1 MNPPI
6 KKKPLVIEHRPDYI
20 ISLVV
25 ISLFIVGLIMIYS
38 TGWITVLKQTSG
50 SSDANNFFNK
60 QLLSFVLGIIGWV
73 FASRVHYSFW
83 QKHASKIFYF
93 SVALMF
99 LVLVPGLGVKT
110 NGATRW
116 VDIGPVNFQPVE
128 FYKLGLILFVS
139 AWIEKNRNN
148 LNKPIEGLLPILM
161 MIGISAFLAVILQK
175 DMGSASIIVA
185 SIMSIYFVSGVS
197 LKIFGAA
204 MGIILVSAVGLVASS
219 RYRLARYITF
229 LNNSED
235 VTGAG
240 YHINQS
246 LIALGSGGMFGKGLG
261 KSVQAYGYL
270 PEATN
275 DSIFA
280 IIGEEFGF
288 AGATAIVA
296 AYSLFLYRGY
306 LIIRDS
312 PDNFAKMVATGIVA
326 WIGFQAF
333 FNISAMLGIIPLTGI
348 TLPFVSYGGTSIIA
362 LLIAVG
368 ILQNISRYT
377 KGEQLDENR
386 GLRRRNSRP
395 HYTSSSSSRRPT

>member
-1 MNPPI
+1 MNPQI
-6 KKKPLVIEHRPDYI
+6 KNESNLSRHRPDYAILI
-20 ISLVV
+20 IVMTLFV
-25 ISLFIVGLIMIYS
+25 IGLIMIYS

-50 SSDANNFFNK
+50 SSDSNVYFYK
-60 QLLSFVLGIIGWV
+60 QLLSLGLGMCGWI
-73 FASRVHYSFW
+73 FASKVHYSFW

-93 SVALMF
+93 SLGLMF

-116 VDIGPVNFQPVE
+116 VDIGPINFQPVE

-139 AWIEKNRNN
+139 AWIDKNRSN
-148 LNKPIEGLLPILM
+148 LNKPIEGLLPIL
-161 MIGISAFLAVILQK
+161 GIIAVSAFLAVLLQK
-175 DMGSASIIVA
+175 DMGSASIIVV
-185 SIMSIYFVSGVS
+185 SVMSIYFVSGVS
-197 LKIFGAA
+197 LKMFGAA
-204 MGIILVSAVGLVASS
+204 LSIILVGSVTLIVSS

-229 LNNSED
+229 LNNSD
-235 VTGAG
+235 DPTGAG

-246 LIALGSGGMFGKGLG
+246 LIALGSGGMSGKGLG
-261 KSVQAYGYL
+261 KSVQAFGYL

-288 AGATAIVA
+288 IGATAIVA
-296 AYSLFLYRGY
+296 LYSAFLYRGY
-306 LIIRDS
+306 LIIRDA

-326 WIGFQAF
+326 WVGFQAF

-362 LLIAVG
+362 LLVAIG

-377 KGEQLDENR
+377 KGEKLDENR
-386 GLRRRNSRP
+386 GLRRRDSRP
-395 HYTSSSSSRRPT
+395 HYTSPSSSRGSN